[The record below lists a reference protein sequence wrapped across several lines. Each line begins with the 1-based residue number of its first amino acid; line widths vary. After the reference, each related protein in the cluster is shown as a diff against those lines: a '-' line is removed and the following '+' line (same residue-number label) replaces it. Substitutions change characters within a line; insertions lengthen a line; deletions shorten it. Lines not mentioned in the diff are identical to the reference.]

1 MTLKPSINK
10 SCDQSS
16 GIYYIYNIDT
26 HKKLTILVIA
36 VMAGW
41 GEEVFTAYSHWW
53 LVPLLSSHFGAILGA
68 GAYLLLVRKKCSK
81 D

>member
-1 MTLKPSINK
+1 M
-10 SCDQSS
+10 
-16 GIYYIYNIDT
+16 
-26 HKKLTILVIA
+26 TILVIA

-53 LVPLLSSHFGAILGA
+53 LVPLLSSHLGAILGA